1 MHDVCTVYVFVHVIQ
16 KAFTP
21 RQLVFFVFFATFGAI
36 YSNTTMGT
44 GCAPLL
50 QCLGGL
56 SLALSAR
63 R

>member
-21 RQLVFFVFFATFGAI
+21 RQLVFFATFGAI
-36 YSNTTMGT
+36 YSNTTIGT